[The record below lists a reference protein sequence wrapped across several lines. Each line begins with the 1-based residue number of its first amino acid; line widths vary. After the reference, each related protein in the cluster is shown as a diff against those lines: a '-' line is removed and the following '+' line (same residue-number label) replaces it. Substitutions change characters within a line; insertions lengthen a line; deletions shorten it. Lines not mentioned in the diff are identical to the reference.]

1 MSRNDIV
8 QIVLYFIVLIVA
20 APLLGRYI
28 ASVFS
33 EKKRLHTLDFLE
45 KSIYKYTKIDAATE
59 MHWTTYL
66 YSLLLLNALGIVVL
80 FLLQLLQGILPLNP
94 SHLKSVEP
102 LLALNTAIS
111 FVTNTNWQA
120 YSGESTLS
128 YSVQMFGLT
137 VQNFLSAATGMAVL
151 VALARGLSRSE
162 SRTIGNFWV
171 DITRSVL
178 YIFLPLSCLL
188 ALILVSQGVVQTF
201 RPSTDVHTLSGVIQ
215 TIPLGPAA
223 SQIAIKQL
231 GTNGGGFFGVN
242 SAHPFENP
250 TPLSN
255 FLEMI
260 AILLIPAA
268 QVIAFGLLI
277 KNKRHGIL
285 LLSVMMLFL
294 TGGFA
299 VALYG
304 EMHSPGNYLHLEGK
318 ETRIGIAASVL
329 WETVTTAA
337 SNGSVNA
344 MHDSMSPLAIF
355 VALVNMMLGE
365 IVFGG
370 AGSGLYGMVI
380 FVILTIFLS
389 GLMIGRTPQYLGK
402 KIESREMKW
411 TMVALLTP
419 NIMILL
425 GTSCALLFPAAR
437 ACMYNP
443 AIHGLTEILYAFTSA
458 AANNGSALGGLSA
471 NNPFYTIGTGIA
483 MLAGRYG
490 VIIPIC
496 AIAGSFALKTTAHR
510 SEGDFRTDTTLFAIV
525 LVISIIIVGALTF
538 VPVLLLGP
546 IAEHLLYIK
555 GYFTTLIR

>member
-1 MSRNDIV
+1 MI
-8 QIVLYFIVLIVA
+8 ILIVT
-20 APLLGRYI
+20 APFLGQYI

-33 EKKRLHTLDFLE
+33 DKKRLHKLDFLE
-45 KSIYKYTKIDAATE
+45 NFIYKCAKIDTATE

-66 YSLLLLNALGIVVL
+66 YSLLLLNILGIIVL
-80 FLLQLLQGILPLNP
+80 FLLQLFQNILPLNTA
-94 SHLKSVEP
+94 HLSAVNP
-102 LLALNTAIS
+102 LLAINTAVS

-128 YSVQMFGLT
+128 YGVQIFGLT
-137 VQNFLSAATGMAVL
+137 VQNFLSAATGMAVMA
-151 VALARGLSRSE
+151 ALARGLSRSE

-171 DITRSVL
+171 DITRAVL
-178 YIFLPLSCLL
+178 YIFLPLSCVL
-188 ALILVSQGVVQTF
+188 ALILVSQGVIQTF
-201 RPSTDVHTLSGVIQ
+201 RPPAEVHTLSGVVQ
-215 TIPLGPAA
+215 AIPLGPAA

-250 TPLSN
+250 TPLTN

-260 AILLIPAA
+260 AIFLIPAA

-277 KNKRHGIL
+277 NNKRHGFLLFTVML
-285 LLSVMMLFL
+285 LLL
-294 TGGFA
+294 TSGFT

-304 EMHSPGNYLHLEGK
+304 EMHSPDNFLHLEGK
-318 ETRIGIAASVL
+318 ETRFGTTMSVL

-365 IVFGG
+365 IIFGG

-419 NIMILL
+419 NIIILL
-425 GTSCALLFPAAR
+425 GTSCALLVPAAQS
-437 ACMYNP
+437 CIYNP
-443 AIHGLTEILYAFTSA
+443 GIHGLTETLYAFTSA
-458 AANNGSALGGLSA
+458 AANNGSSLAGLSV
-471 NNPFYTIGTGIA
+471 NNPFYNVGTAIA

-490 VIIPIC
+490 VIIPVC
-496 AIAGSFALKTTAHR
+496 AIAGSFALKTTARR
-510 SEGDFRTDTTLFAIV
+510 SEGDFRTDTPLFAIV

-546 IAEHLLYIK
+546 IAEHLLYMK
-555 GYFTTLIR
+555 

>member
-1 MSRNDIV
+1 MSQNEFV
-8 QIVLYFIVLIVA
+8 QIPLYFLIIIVT
-20 APLLGRYI
+20 APFLGWYI

-33 EKKRLHTLDFLE
+33 DKKRLHILDFME
-45 KSIYKYTKIDAATE
+45 NSIYKFTNIDGAAE

-66 YSLLLLNALGIVVL
+66 YSLLLLNALGIIVL
-80 FLLQLLQGILPLNP
+80 FLLQIFQGVLPLNP
-94 SHLKSVEP
+94 VHLKPVAP

-128 YSVQMFGLT
+128 FGVQMFGLT

-151 VALARGLSRSE
+151 VALAKGLSRSE
-162 SRTIGNFWV
+162 TRTIGNFWV

-201 RPSTDVHTLSGVIQ
+201 RPSADVHTLSGVVQ

-250 TPLSN
+250 TPLTN

-277 KNKRHGIL
+277 NNKRHGIL
-285 LLSVMMLFL
+285 LFSVMFLLL

-299 VALYG
+299 IALYG
-304 EMHSPGNYLHLEGK
+304 ELHTPDIYSHLEGK
-318 ETRIGIAASVL
+318 ETRIGISASVL

-344 MHDSMSPLAIF
+344 MHDSMSPLAIL

-365 IVFGG
+365 IIFGG
-370 AGSGLYGMVI
+370 AGSGLYGMII

-402 KIESREMKW
+402 KIESREMIW
-411 TMVALLTP
+411 TMIALLTP
-419 NIMILL
+419 NILILL
-425 GTSCALLFPAAR
+425 GTSCALVIPAAR
-437 ACMYNP
+437 ACIFNP
-443 AIHGLTEILYAFTSA
+443 GIHGLMETLYAFTSA
-458 AANNGSALGGLSA
+458 AANNGSALGGLSV
-471 NNPFYTIGTGIA
+471 NNPFYNIGTAIA
-483 MLAGRYG
+483 MLAGRFG

-496 AIAGSFALKTTAHR
+496 AIAGSLALKTSARR
-510 SEGDFRTDTTLFAIV
+510 SEGDFRTDTPLFAIV
-525 LVISIIIVGALTF
+525 LVISIVIVGALTF

-546 IAEHLLYIK
+546 IAEHLIYMK
-555 GYFTTLIR
+555 